1 MLLSQI
7 NFYFA
12 FQSSFANMKNLTSPI
27 DDIKHIRQMME
38 ESSKFL
44 SLSGLSGVAVGCFA
58 LLGAAIAHFWILD
71 YGTVK
76 YDEYLKVLPGNYGRG
91 IRLSMFLT
99 AIFTLTGALLS
110 AWYISFRKS
119 RKLQIG
125 FWSPSA
131 KKMVTSLF
139 VVLATGGIF
148 SMILVFHGYF
158 KMIAAVMLIFYGLA
172 LLNASKYSKHDIK
185 SLAFTQIILGLIA
198 ALFIN
203 YGLLI
208 WTLGFGFVHIVYGIS
223 MYLKYEWRTK

>member
-1 MLLSQI
+1 
-7 NFYFA
+7 
-12 FQSSFANMKNLTSPI
+12 MKNLTSPI

-71 YGTVK
+71 NGTVK

-125 FWSPSA
+125 FWTSSA

-148 SMILVFHGYF
+148 SVILVFHGYF

-198 ALFIN
+198 AMFIN

-208 WTLGFGFVHIVYGIS
+208 WTLGFGFVHIVYGIL
-223 MYLKYEWRTK
+223 MYFKYEWRTK

>member
-1 MLLSQI
+1 
-7 NFYFA
+7 
-12 FQSSFANMKNLTSPI
+12 
-27 DDIKHIRQMME
+27 MME

-71 YGTVK
+71 NGTVK

-125 FWSPSA
+125 FWTSSA

-148 SMILVFHGYF
+148 SVILVFHGYF

-198 ALFIN
+198 AMFIN

-208 WTLGFGFVHIVYGIS
+208 WTLGFGFVHIVYGIL
-223 MYLKYEWRTK
+223 MYFKYEWRTK

>member
-1 MLLSQI
+1 
-7 NFYFA
+7 
-12 FQSSFANMKNLTSPI
+12 MKNHTSPI

-58 LLGAAIAHFWILD
+58 LLGATIAHFWILD
-71 YGTVK
+71 NGAVK
-76 YDEYLKVLPGNYGRG
+76 YDEYLKVLPGNYGKG

-99 AIFTLTGALLS
+99 AIFTLVGALLS

-119 RKLQIG
+119 QKLQIG
-125 FWSPSA
+125 FWTSSA
-131 KKMVTSLF
+131 KKMVFSLF
-139 VVLATGGIF
+139 IVLATGGIF

-158 KMIAAVMLIFYGLA
+158 KMVAAVMLIFYGLA
-172 LLNASKYSKHDIK
+172 LLNASKYSKQDIK
-185 SLAFTQIILGLIA
+185 SLAFTQIILGLTA

-208 WTLGFGFVHIVYGIS
+208 WTLGFGFVHIVYGIL
-223 MYLKYEWRTK
+223 MYFKYEWKNKI

>member
-1 MLLSQI
+1 
-7 NFYFA
+7 
-12 FQSSFANMKNLTSPI
+12 MKNLTSPI

-44 SLSGLSGVAVGCFA
+44 SLSGLSGIAVGCFA
-58 LLGAAIAHFWILD
+58 LIGAAVAHFWILD
-71 YGTVK
+71 NGSVK

-125 FWSPSA
+125 FWTPSA

-148 SMILVFHGYF
+148 CMILVFHGYF

-172 LLNASKYSKHDIK
+172 LLNASKYSKQDIK
-185 SLAFTQIILGLIA
+185 SLAFTQIILGLGA

-208 WTLGFGFVHIVYGIS
+208 WTLGFGVVHIVYGIL
-223 MYLKYEWRTK
+223 MYFKYEWITK

>member
-1 MLLSQI
+1 
-7 NFYFA
+7 
-12 FQSSFANMKNLTSPI
+12 MKNLTSPI

-71 YGTVK
+71 NGAVK

-99 AIFTLTGALLS
+99 AILTLTGALLS

-119 RKLQIG
+119 RNLQIG
-125 FWSPSA
+125 FWTPSA

-172 LLNASKYSKHDIK
+172 LLNASKYSKQDIK
-185 SLAFTQIILGLIA
+185 LLAFTQIILGLIA

-208 WTLGFGFVHIVYGIS
+208 WTLGFGFVHIVYGIL
-223 MYLKYEWRTK
+223 MYFKYEWRTNI